1 MNAWTAQT
9 KADYAALSTALCLCV
24 CAAGLFGEDLVQRGH
39 RQDLVVLAH
48 VAAHPG
54 AEARGIARA
63 VGTPERVVVRNLC
76 RLTENGLVVLVDDGV
91 HPALRSYRLA
101 S

>member
-9 KADYAALSTALCLCV
+9 KADYAALSTAMCLCV
-24 CAAGLFGEDLVQRGH
+24 CAAGFFGEDLVQSGH
-39 RQDLVVLAH
+39 RQDLVVLAY

-63 VGTPERVVVRNLC
+63 VGVPERVVARNLR
-76 RLTENGLVVLVDDGV
+76 RLTENGLVVLMDDDV

-101 S
+101 P